1 MPGYGYGKP
10 AMKTTK
16 KKKTKPKK
24 KGDHRR

>member
-10 AMKTTK
+10 VMKTTK

-24 KGDHRR
+24 KGK